1 MKGHHCCRMPVR
13 LERRRS
19 KIKSCYVCLR
29 DPLWHANYTIRCT
42 QNFPQNIGA
51 ATSTFALPPSY
62 FYPYTIHSTST
73 ELFPKPYIE
82 FEPTS
87 FQPKLSKSLA
97 TSTMEHP
104 ICCLSS
110 FSFHQSKLTKHNI
123 TKGKPIRHAMLLKS
137 QSLAKFKV
145 KSSSRQIAQRRNT
158 INSNLASKKL
168 HTEQQQKLKRAL
180 HFTRYR
186 CLHQYGFFAVPKYS
200 P

>member
-1 MKGHHCCRMPVR
+1 VPPPA
-13 LERRRS
+13 
-19 KIKSCYVCLR
+19 
-29 DPLWHANYTIRCT
+29 PLPFHPATFTHIPYTQQAQSFF
-42 QNFPQNIGA
+42 QNP
-51 ATSTFALPPSY
+51 TSNLNQQAFNPSY
-62 FYPYTIHSTST
+62 PNHWQPPQWNIPYAVS
-73 ELFPKPYIE
+73 
-82 FEPTS
+82 
-87 FQPKLSKSLA
+87 QV
-97 TSTMEHP
+97 
-104 ICCLSS
+104 
-110 FSFHQSKLTKHNI
+110 FSFTNPNLQKNNI

-180 HFTRYR
+180 HITRYR